1 MEPIKIFLAT
11 KADIGIVFLADVAL
25 KLNLLIWKMFKGNL
39 SVERL
44 LIYPMCAAS
53 ARSAV

>member
-1 MEPIKIFLAT
+1 
-11 KADIGIVFLADVAL
+11 
-25 KLNLLIWKMFKGNL
+25 MFKGNL

-53 ARSAV
+53 ARSAVWLN